1 MEGEGEEDGVVKGLV
16 EVQEVVEEG
25 LVEVQEAVEALVEE
39 VGVEE
44 GLVLEEEEVGVVEGL
59 EEVQEGVE
67 EGLEEVGEDL
77 LEGEVVGMGV
87 EDLLEAEEALV
98 VEVGEQGEEEVVVNV
113 EETLIVQEKPPTA
126 PSGATAD
133 QRLAMPMEGMVL
145 QLILML
151 ANVMSKLTV
160 PSGLLTA
167 QNLVFVKKLLSL
179 VQMDLLDEV

>member
-1 MEGEGEEDGVVKGLV
+1 MKLSPTQTP
-16 EVQEVVEEG
+16 EVASQTH
-25 LVEVQEAVEALVEE
+25 QAAAVEGIRMQASAAVMET
-39 VGVEE
+39 
-44 GLVLEEEEVGVVEGL
+44 
-59 EEVQEGVE
+59 VQA
-67 EGLEEVGEDL
+67 
-77 LEGEVVGMGV
+77 M
-87 EDLLEAEEALV
+87 
-98 VEVGEQGEEEVVVNV
+98 
-113 EETLIVQEKPPTA
+113 PPTA

>member
-44 GLVLEEEEVGVVEGL
+44 GLVLEEEVGVVEGL

-145 QLILML
+145 QLIPML
-151 ANVMSKLTV
+151 ANVMSELTV